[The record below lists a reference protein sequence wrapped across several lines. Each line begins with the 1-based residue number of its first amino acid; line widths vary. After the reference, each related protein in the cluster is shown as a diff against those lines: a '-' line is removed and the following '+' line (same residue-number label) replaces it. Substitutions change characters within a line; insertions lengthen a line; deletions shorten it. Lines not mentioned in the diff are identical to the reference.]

1 MLAARPARRYRASVV
16 QAVQPREWRL
26 FGFGGPPEPWV
37 GDAHRDLDRLA
48 TSYYLEV
55 LETRRQLLAA
65 APDDELRERVEELFM
80 TATRHKHEI
89 DYTLRHWATPVERA
103 RVTDRLGSLMRISRR
118 LATMTGG
125 SPGDDFLPD
134 AA

>member
-1 MLAARPARRYRASVV
+1 MLFGRPAQGYRASVV
-16 QAVQPREWRL
+16 QAVQPREWRR
-26 FGFGGPPEPWV
+26 FGFGGPPEPWAH
-37 GDAHRDLDRLA
+37 DAQRDLDRLA

-55 LETRRQLLAA
+55 LEARRK
-65 APDDELRERVEELFM
+65 LRESADTALRSSVEELFM

-103 RVTDRLGSLMRISRR
+103 RVTDRLGSLMRISHR
-118 LATMTGG
+118 LKTLAGG
-125 SPGDDFLPD
+125 PTGDDFLPD

>member
-1 MLAARPARRYRASVV
+1 MLVVDAARGYRAGVV
-16 QAVQPREWRL
+16 HTVQPREWRR
-26 FGFGGPPEPWV
+26 FGFGGPPEPWTRE
-37 GDAHRDLDRLA
+37 AHRDLDRLA

-55 LETRRQLLAA
+55 LEARRELLADD
-65 APDDELRERVEELFM
+65 PDPQFEERVEELFM

-103 RVTDRLGSLMRISRR
+103 RVTDRLGSLMRISRQLR
-118 LATMTGG
+118 AMATGP
-125 SPGDDFLPD
+125 SGDDFLPD

>member
-1 MLAARPARRYRASVV
+1 MLAERLSQRYRASVV
-16 QAVQPREWRL
+16 QAVQPREWRR

-37 GDAHRDLDRLA
+37 GDARRDLDRLA

-55 LETRRQLLAA
+55 LETRRQLMAA
-65 APDDELRERVEELFM
+65 PPDDELRKRIEELFM

-118 LATMTGG
+118 MTSLATG

>member
-1 MLAARPARRYRASVV
+1 MLAARRAGRYRASVV
-16 QAVQPREWRL
+16 QVVQPREWRR

-65 APDDELRERVEELFM
+65 SPDDDLRKRVDELFM

-118 LATMTGG
+118 LMTIEGG
-125 SPGDDFLPD
+125 SSGDDFLPD

>member
-1 MLAARPARRYRASVV
+1 MLAVRRGRRYRASVV
-16 QAVQPREWRL
+16 QTAQPREWRR
-26 FGFGGPPEPWV
+26 FGFGGPPEPWAH
-37 GDAHRDLDRLA
+37 DARRDLDRLA

-55 LETRRQLLAA
+55 LEARRQLLRSEPD
-65 APDDELRERVEELFM
+65 APLRHRIEELFM

-89 DYTLRHWATPVERA
+89 DYTMRHWATPVERA

-118 LATMTGG
+118 LKSLADG
-125 SPGDDFLPD
+125 SGGDDFLPD